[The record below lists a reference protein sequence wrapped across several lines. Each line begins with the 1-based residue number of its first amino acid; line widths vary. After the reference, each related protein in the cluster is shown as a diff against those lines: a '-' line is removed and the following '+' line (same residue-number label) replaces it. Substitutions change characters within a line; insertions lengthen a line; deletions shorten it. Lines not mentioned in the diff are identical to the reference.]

1 MEVKNLKIE
10 TIERVKGHTLCSYWN
25 NDMFVVN
32 GKYVSSVYEPDH
44 NINKK
49 PFDLEVGENVEVVTN
64 PHKASGTVWI
74 ARKT

>member
-1 MEVKNLKIE
+1 MEVENLKIE
-10 TIERVKGHTLCSYWN
+10 TIERVKGRTLCSYWK

-32 GKYVSSVYEPDH
+32 GKYVASVLEPDH

-49 PFDLEVGENVEVVTN
+49 PFDLKMGENVEVVTT
-64 PHKASGTVWI
+64 PHPESGTVWI